1 MKIGIKF
8 ILIYILIVGIQFTLF
23 SQPKDVN
30 QNAQNTEASKLPF
43 EGSIKFV
50 QITLNDTNY
59 YTYHIKGNKVR
70 LDVHENCKSCQNIDN
85 SMIFDLDKKT
95 IIALNP
101 SRKLYI
107 NVPAKPYIEKE
118 NDQYQIIKSRNSKK
132 IHGYKCYQWRV
143 KNDKEKTEI
152 AYWVANDNFNFF
164 EDFLK
169 LWNRS
174 EKHALY
180 YLQIPDTKGFFPM
193 LSVERTIL
201 RDQKMKLEV
210 INIER
215 KKLDESLFDIPE
227 NYQSYNH

>member
-1 MKIGIKF
+1 MKISFF
-8 ILIYILIVGIQFTLF
+8 IGLLIAFLLSSTSIIFA
-23 SQPKDVN
+23 QPKNSLQDN
-30 QNAQNTEASKLPF
+30 QNIENNSFPF

-50 QITLNDTNY
+50 QITMSDTNY

-70 LDVHENCKSCQNIDN
+70 LDVHENCNACDNIEN
-85 SMIFDLDKKT
+85 SMLFDLEKKT
-95 IIALNP
+95 VIALNP
-101 SRKLYI
+101 SRKLYM
-107 NVPAKPYIEKE
+107 NVPTKPYIEKE
-118 NDQYQIIKSRNSKK
+118 NNQYQIIKSRNSKK

-143 KNDKEKTEI
+143 KNVNEKTEI
-152 AYWVANDNFNFF
+152 AYWVANDNFMFF

-180 YLQIPDTKGFFPM
+180 YLQIPDTKGYFPM

-210 INIER
+210 VNIE
-215 KKLDESLFDIPE
+215 KKQLPDSLFEIPE